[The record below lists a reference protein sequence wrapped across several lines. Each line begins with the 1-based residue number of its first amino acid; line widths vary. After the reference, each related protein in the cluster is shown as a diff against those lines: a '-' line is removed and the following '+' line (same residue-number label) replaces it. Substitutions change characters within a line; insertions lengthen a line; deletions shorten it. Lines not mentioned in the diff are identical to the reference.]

1 MPARA
6 RRGRAVSDGNGTGI
20 AQHRG
25 TSGAQERSPHR
36 DPPDRA
42 RSGSPSR
49 LGEVT
54 GGCHG
59 GLYRYRRCSAGR
71 RVRQS
76 FDRRLN
82 NMGSLT
88 ASLLSAAGALQVY
101 DGVFATIQ
109 NNVTNANTPGYA
121 EQDPSLVALP
131 FDPGTGLSGGVGAG
145 PLLSTRSEYLEQSV
159 RDQQSQLASAQQTA
173 GDLGQVQPLF

>member
-1 MPARA
+1 
-6 RRGRAVSDGNGTGI
+6 
-20 AQHRG
+20 
-25 TSGAQERSPHR
+25 
-36 DPPDRA
+36 
-42 RSGSPSR
+42 
-49 LGEVT
+49 
-54 GGCHG
+54 
-59 GLYRYRRCSAGR
+59 
-71 RVRQS
+71 
-76 FDRRLN
+76 
-82 NMGSLT
+82 MGSLT

-159 RDQQSQLASAQQTA
+159 RDQQSQLASAITG
-173 GDLGQVQPLF
+173 GDGAIDLRLETFIPGGLGADGVKVDRRLRRFL